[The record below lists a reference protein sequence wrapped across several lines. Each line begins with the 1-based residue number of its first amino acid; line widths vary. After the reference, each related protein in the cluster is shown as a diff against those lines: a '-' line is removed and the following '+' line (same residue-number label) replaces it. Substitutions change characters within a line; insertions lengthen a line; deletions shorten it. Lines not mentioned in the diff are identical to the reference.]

1 MRQLNTSYATLRK
14 PHASL
19 AYELMSCGR
28 ATSARSMPFFERVAQ
43 QRIPALAVGAD
54 PFLDTQR
61 DKIIA
66 FAARQAVP
74 MMYQFR
80 EHAAA
85 GGLMSYGVDLP
96 DVYRHIGVYAAR
108 ILKGAKPADLPVD
121 AADQIRVHSQPQ
133 GREGALGLTFP
144 YFYSITSSAMASSPG
159 VVAKVIDGFRAE

>member
-108 ILKGAKPADLPVD
+108 MLKGAKPADPPVMQPTKFEFILNLK
-121 AADQIRVHSQPQ
+121 AAK
-133 GREGALGLTFP
+133 ALGLTFP
-144 YFYSITSSAMASSPG
+144 PG
-159 VVAKVIDGFRAE
+159 LLAIADEVIE